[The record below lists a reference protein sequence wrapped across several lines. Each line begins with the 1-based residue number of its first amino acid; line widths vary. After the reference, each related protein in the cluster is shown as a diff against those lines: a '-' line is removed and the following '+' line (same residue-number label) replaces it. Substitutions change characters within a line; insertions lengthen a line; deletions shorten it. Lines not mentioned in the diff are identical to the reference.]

1 MKIPMFLAATCL
13 AAALVVPMASG
24 STAHPA
30 KGTKVAK
37 VTKIGKVGK
46 VAKPTTIAK
55 PSGTAGIVVTPT
67 YPAGTLGAVLP
78 DPSVADCTS
87 YGGNCTTQEYCEI
100 WGDNCPSMTPDSSTF
115 PTDGTPANP

>member
-1 MKIPMFLAATCL
+1 MFLAATGL

-24 STAHPA
+24 STVHHA
-30 KGTKVAK
+30 KGTKVTK
-37 VTKIGKVGK
+37 VGKVGK
-46 VAKPTTIAK
+46 VAKPTRIAK
-55 PSGTAGIVVTPT
+55 PGGTVDIVVQPKF
-67 YPAGTLGAVLP
+67 PPGTLGAVLP